1 MKYTI
6 MQIKDLNTCKYLFMP
21 YAFAIKNDLLDLN
34 DYEEVYRSSIHVD
47 DGESLE
53 HILDS
58 IFTTFNVFRPED
70 FKGHSMS
77 VSDLVKLE
85 DGRVFYC
92 DSCGWVEVT
101 DDLL

>member
-6 MQIKDLNTCKYLFMP
+6 MQIKDIRQCDYSFMG
-21 YAFAIKNDLLDLN
+21 YAFATKHDFKLK
-34 DYEEVYRSSIHVD
+34 DYAEVYESSIYVD

-58 IFTTFNVFRPED
+58 IFTTFNIFRPED
-70 FKGHSMS
+70 FTGHSMS

-85 DGRVFYC
+85 DGRIFYC
-92 DSCGWVEVT
+92 DSCGWVEVK
-101 DDLL
+101 